1 MPVNVKAIKREHP
14 SPLLSLSDRV
24 KNVGRAQEYKK
35 RCFSR
40 LSTKLTHLC
49 MPLNVQTSPVNSSI
63 RTTLNTYTFL
73 RIAGLLTETSRS
85 PPPPLALV
93 FRFRSELKTS
103 FFSPYVVSACG
114 LSPLLCQHP
123 YACFDT
129 ISSSCCMN
137 SLLCRHSYA
146 LHLMTLPGH

>member
-1 MPVNVKAIKREHP
+1 MFPKWDCGPRRVLDSGWGRCRRAACSCASAVPGAAAMPVNVKAIKREHP

-85 PPPPLALV
+85 PPPLSLWFFV
-93 FRFRSELKTS
+93 FGLNLRPRF
-103 FFSPYVVSACG
+103 
-114 LSPLLCQHP
+114 
-123 YACFDT
+123 
-129 ISSSCCMN
+129 
-137 SLLCRHSYA
+137 SLR
-146 LHLMTLPGH
+146 T